1 MKSGPGDMDMA
12 MDGRFARIP
21 PVMLALSK
29 VLWILNFIL
38 ISIILALA
46 LFPSILVMRWVFT
59 IYDGLTPHWMLD
71 ILLLSFTFGLSYC
84 LFGVCLML
92 VSASF
97 KRFLDIFGGVKEGE
111 YPYYSFFAGHWCL
124 VNGVVLLNRIFISEV
139 TRTTFLLELFYRMM
153 GMKIGKRAILNS
165 TYIYDPDLV
174 EIGDDVT
181 IGGDAVIMAHIG
193 EKGVLKLKRTVIG
206 NGVDIGQSA
215 VIMLGVR
222 IGDHAQVGA
231 LSLVTKETV
240 IGPYEIWGGVPA
252 RRIGSARSGR

>member
-1 MKSGPGDMDMA
+1 MKSEMGPSDMDM
-12 MDGRFARIP
+12 RSARIP

-29 VLWILNFIL
+29 VSWIPNFIL

-46 LFPSILVMRWVFT
+46 LFPPILVMRWAFT
-59 IYDGLTPHWMLD
+59 AYDGLTPHWTLD
-71 ILLLSFTFGLSYC
+71 ILVLSFMFALSYC
-84 LFGVCLML
+84 LFGICLIV

-97 KRFLDIFGGVKEGE
+97 KRSLDLFGGVKEGE
-111 YPYYSFFAGHWCL
+111 YPYYSFFAGHWSL
-124 VNGVVLLNRIFISEV
+124 VNGVVILNRIFISEV
-139 TRTTFLLELFYRMM
+139 TRTTFLLEVFYRIM
-153 GMKIGKRAILNS
+153 GMKIGRRVILNS
-165 TYIYDPDLV
+165 TFIYDPDLV
-174 EIGDDVT
+174 ELGDDVT

-215 VIMLGVR
+215 VIMQGVR
-222 IGDHAQVGA
+222 IGDYAQVGA

-252 RRIGSARSGR
+252 RRIGSSRRSR